1 MLTETEENAT
11 PRAPSYNLSVNV
23 KTQVFQEKVLPF
35 ASALPS
41 LLNWIS
47 QATSDDQNY
56 THFSVSMGRLWK
68 TDHGIEDST
77 DVHLACSQTL
87 SDPKLWGP

>member
-1 MLTETEENAT
+1 MDVFLIEQWSFCFHPLEIHLVSKERTSPSMLTETEENAT

-56 THFSVSMGRLWK
+56 THFSVSMGRL
-68 TDHGIEDST
+68 
-77 DVHLACSQTL
+77 
-87 SDPKLWGP
+87 